1 MTAILI
7 HLKLQVATK
16 SPWRNLQ
23 CSAPPPSLMIGLCGP
38 HAAVAGMNHQ
48 GLTTSAGGR
57 PSGQPNDQI

>member
-7 HLKLQVATK
+7 HIKLQVAAK

-23 CSAPPPSLMIGLCGP
+23 CSASSPSLMIGLCGP

-57 PSGQPNDQI
+57 PNGQPNDQI